1 MPRTYVALDLETT
14 GLSCERDTIIEVGA
28 VKVCDGEPIEELQTL
43 VNPGRPIPYEIQQ
56 LTGIV
61 DADVLGQPRF
71 AEIAGRLTRF
81 IGQHPVVA
89 HNAAFDLGFLRAQG
103 LATENVG
110 LDTWELSS
118 ILLPNQSSYSLGA
131 LTRHFG
137 ITLDN
142 HHRALDDARAA
153 GCLFECLCDQA
164 RRLSRR
170 SLARDQ
176 PPGPQ

>member
-14 GLSCERDTIIEVGA
+14 GLSPERDAIIEVGA
-28 VKVCDGEPIEELQTL
+28 VKVRDGETVEEFQTL

-56 LTGIV
+56 LTGIG
-61 DADVLGQPRF
+61 DADVLGKPRIS
-71 AEIAGRLTRF
+71 EISGQITRF

-89 HNAAFDLGFLRAQG
+89 HNAAFDLGVLRAQG
-103 LATENVG
+103 LATENIG

-118 ILLPNQSSYSLGA
+118 ILLPNQSSYGLGA
-131 LTRHFG
+131 LTRFFG

-153 GCLFECLCDQA
+153 AQL
-164 RRLSRR
+164 
-170 SLARDQ
+170 
-176 PPGPQ
+176 